1 MAAVFL
7 PQPPPYTRM
16 SRRSHIP
23 ESDRIPF
30 WQKIAFALGGK
41 MDYFATG
48 VTVSML
54 WMPYFNIGMKI
65 SPALLGL
72 GLMLL
77 RAWDAISDPIMGNI
91 SDNARTRWG
100 RRRPFMFV
108 GAILTAAIYPF
119 LWRPPAGWSE
129 LGMFFYLLF
138 VGLLFFT
145 SFTCW
150 SMPYY
155 GLQLELTPN
164 YDERTHLTAWMS
176 FFSKIVALAG
186 GWIMAIVT
194 GPWFANPE
202 TGESDIVNGVRTCS
216 WFIAGMIVVIGLM
229 PALFVK
235 ERYYEKESSKQ
246 ARDPLWQ
253 SIKETFRCK
262 PLWFLIGASFFLSLG
277 NASVVSLGQYVNI
290 YLINGGKV
298 ADASIIDGWRYTAM
312 VVVGILSLPV
322 LTWLSEKYDKKI
334 LVVAMLTLA
343 MMGHLLYYFCLNPEL
358 PYLQL
363 IPAVLQ
369 SGSLSA
375 FWMFMPSMKADV
387 ADYDEMDTYR
397 RREGALNAFYS
408 WFIKAAHTCA
418 MGLGGVILEISGFD
432 VLLIEQ
438 PVEVLARMKWIFLL
452 LPVVIWMLSLALV
465 IRYPLTRQRL
475 SAIRSMLEERRGK
488 L

>member
-1 MAAVFL
+1 
-7 PQPPPYTRM
+7 M
-16 SRRSHIP
+16 SRRAYIP

-30 WQKIAFALGGK
+30 GQKIAFALGGK

-54 WMPYFNIGMKI
+54 WMPYFNIGLKI

-72 GLMLL
+72 CLMLL
-77 RAWDAISDPIMGNI
+77 RAWDAISDPVMGNI

-138 VGLLFFT
+138 VGWLFFT

-164 YDERTHLTAWMS
+164 YDERTRLTAWMS
-176 FFSKIVALAG
+176 FFSKIVTLMG

-202 TGESDIVNGVRTCS
+202 TGEADIIHGVRVCS
-216 WFIAGMIVVIGLM
+216 WFLAGMIVVVGLM

-235 ERYYEKESSKQ
+235 ERYYEKETSKQ
-246 ARDPLWQ
+246 AKEPFWQ

-262 PLWFLIGASFFLSLG
+262 PLWLLIGSSFFLSLG
-277 NASVVSLGQYVNI
+277 NYSMMSLGQYVNI
-290 YLINGGKV
+290 YLVNGGKL
-298 ADASIIDGWRYTAM
+298 AQASIIDGWRYTSI
-312 VVVGILSLPV
+312 VIVGIIMLPV
-322 LTWLSEKYDKKI
+322 LTWLSEKFDKKT
-334 LVVAMLTLA
+334 LVAAVLVTAII
-343 MMGHLLYYFCLNPEL
+343 GQLLYIVCLTPEY

-363 IPAVLQ
+363 IPATLQ
-369 SGSLSA
+369 AGSLAA
-375 FWMFMPSMKADV
+375 FWLFLPSMKADV
-387 ADYDEMDTYR
+387 ADYDEVDTTR

-408 WFIKAAHTCA
+408 WFIKAAGTCA
-418 MGLGGVILEISGFD
+418 MGMGGLMLELSGFD
-432 VLLIEQ
+432 VMLEKQSVQTLM
-438 PVEVLARMKWIFLL
+438 RMKWMFIVT
-452 LPVVIWMLSLALV
+452 PVVIWAFSLAL
-465 IRYPLTRQRL
+465 ILYYPLTRQKL
-475 SAIRSMLEERRGK
+475 ADIRNFLETRRGK

>member
-1 MAAVFL
+1 
-7 PQPPPYTRM
+7 M
-16 SRRSHIP
+16 SRKAFIP

-30 WQKIAFALGGK
+30 WQKIAFAFGGK

-65 SPALLGL
+65 NPALLGL
-72 GLMLL
+72 GLMIL
-77 RAWDAISDPIMGNI
+77 RGWDAISDPVMGNI

-129 LGMFFYLLF
+129 LGMFFYLLV
-138 VGLLFFT
+138 VGWLFFT

-155 GLQLELTPN
+155 GMQLELTPN

-176 FFSKIVALAG
+176 FFSKLVVLGG

-202 TGESDIVNGVRTCS
+202 TGEADIVNGVKTCS
-216 WFIAGMIVVIGLM
+216 WFLAGLIVVVGLI

-235 ERYYEKESSKQ
+235 ERYYEKETKTQ
-246 ARDPLWQ
+246 AKDPFWQ
-253 SIKETFRCK
+253 SIRETFKCK

-277 NASVVSLGQYVNI
+277 NSSVASLGQYVNI
-290 YLINGGKV
+290 YLVNEGRL
-298 ADASIIDGWRYTAM
+298 ADASVVDGWRYTTM
-312 VVVGILSLPV
+312 VVVGILTLPL
-322 LTWLSEKYDKKI
+322 LTWLSEKYDKKT
-334 LVVAMLTLA
+334 LVIAVLVLA
-343 MMGHLLYYFCLNPEL
+343 MIGHLLYYYCLNPQM

-363 IPAVLQ
+363 IPATLQ
-369 SGSLSA
+369 AGSLSA

-387 ADYDEMDTYR
+387 ADYDEVDTRR

-408 WFIKAAHTCA
+408 WFIKAAGTFA
-418 MGLGGVILEISGFD
+418 MGMGGLMLEFSGFD
-432 VLLIEQ
+432 VMLAQQ
-438 PVEVLARMKWIFLL
+438 PPEVLERMKWLFLVTPILIWGFSLL
-452 LPVVIWMLSLALV
+452 LILK
-465 IRYPLTRQRL
+465 YPLTRGKVFD
-475 SAIRSMLEERRGK
+475 IRTLLEDRRGK